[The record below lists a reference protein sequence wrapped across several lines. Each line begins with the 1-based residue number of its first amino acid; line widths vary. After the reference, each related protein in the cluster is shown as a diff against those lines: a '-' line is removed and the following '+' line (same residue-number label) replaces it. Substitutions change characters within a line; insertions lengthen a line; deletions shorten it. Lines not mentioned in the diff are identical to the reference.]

1 MMQRHILKELV
12 SKNTISQ
19 AVLLEEIT
27 SNIKN
32 TNEKTQEMLRISS
45 ETKALS
51 IKRKQLSA
59 KTVSSMDK
67 INKQVN
73 AINEISIDNEWESF

>member
-1 MMQRHILKELV
+1 MQRHILKELV

>member
-73 AINEISIDNEWESF
+73 EISIDNEWESF